1 MTELQI
7 DRSKLVEAAREGLR
21 RIEIAEEIISR
32 LDDVI
37 DEERRSVYDERSRL
51 TAVLNHAG
59 ITFGDGINDLE
70 NAAQRLAD
78 EGAS

>member
-1 MTELQI
+1 MTPRITAAAAVMLAV
-7 DRSKLVEAAREGLR
+7 LVAKVMAVSIMAGTLLVCVLAVT
-21 RIEIAEEIISR
+21 IGSY
-32 LDDVI
+32 V
-37 DEERRSVYDERSRL
+37 VSRL